1 MAPSLKLKIEG
12 MHCQSCKELIT
23 EALEEAGVHVKSFVF
38 DAKKRSGTIEITTDI
53 PPQQVANIIKA
64 QGDYKVAKA

>member
-12 MHCQSCKELIT
+12 MHCASCKELIM
-23 EALEEAGVHVKSFVF
+23 EALEEAGVNVNSFSF
-38 DAKKRSGTIEITTDI
+38 DAKKQSGIIEITTDI

-64 QGDYKVAKA
+64 QGNYKVAKA